1 MTIVSAERKNFVG
14 VVTFAAGSAAETTR
28 RFRLSPQAMS
38 RPGGAYCAV
47 NAAAEPCAES
57 E

>member
-14 VVTFAAGSAAETTR
+14 VVTFAAGSAAETAR